1 MCVGLMVWVG
11 VGFGVVL
18 DIGVGVGL
26 RVCVVKVLQVR
37 CKGRCSA
44 RYRGMGSDSVR
55 GRVRGWDR
63 GWF

>member
-1 MCVGLMVWVG
+1 M
-11 VGFGVVL
+11 VVL
-18 DIGVGVGL
+18 DIVGVGL

-44 RYRGMGSDSVR
+44 RYRVMGSDSVR

-63 GWF
+63 GWC